1 VAKIDWP
8 DDIEDLLS
16 QLDPQE
22 VSLIFEKTRILRQ
35 FPRLYAIRQKGRFR
49 RHRRVLVG
57 RWMVYSQVVDDT
69 VYVRGLWPAQIP

>member
-8 DDIEDLLS
+8 DYIEDLLS

-49 RHRRVLVG
+49 RHRRVLAG